1 MHLTGEQLD
10 KYVMGELSGMELSHV
25 TDHLSTCRECS
36 EQAVFL
42 EQFREKLQASRFIQG
57 VVEGEHPAEKKIL
70 DYVAGVLRAD
80 EREALDLHF
89 RQCHACAALLPASS
103 EIREFETYLKEH
115 ARVDDQHPVGA
126 SLYGALARVLASRW
140 TRVAAGFA
148 IAGVVAFILL
158 RPPASH
164 REEPMHERIEGSTDI
179 VHLIAPDHASAR
191 LPFIFRWLPY
201 EDATSYHLLVTKSDD
216 PTIAYSFKTDTTFV
230 PSDSLPYLEGGTR
243 YEWRVQAYI
252 GSRMIGESESQPL
265 FIEK

>member
-10 KYVMGELSGMELSHV
+10 KYVMGELSGGELRRV
-25 TDHLSTCRECS
+25 QDHLGTCRECS
-36 EQAVFL
+36 VRASFL
-42 EQFREKLQASRFIQG
+42 EQFRAELQASRFAQG
-57 VVEGEHPAEKKIL
+57 VVEGEHPEEKKIL

-80 EREALDLHF
+80 EREALELHF
-89 RQCHACAALLPASS
+89 RRCHACAALLPTES

-115 ARVDDQHPVGA
+115 ARVDDQHPAGA
-126 SLYGALARVLASRW
+126 SLYEALARLLASRW

-148 IAGVVAFILL
+148 VAGVAAFILL

-164 REEPMHERIEGSTDI
+164 KEEPMHERIGGSTDI
-179 VHLIAPDHASAR
+179 VHLIAPDHASVR

-201 EDATSYHLLVTKSDD
+201 EDATNYRLLVTKSDD
-216 PTIAYSFKTDTTFV
+216 PTIVYSFKTDTTFV